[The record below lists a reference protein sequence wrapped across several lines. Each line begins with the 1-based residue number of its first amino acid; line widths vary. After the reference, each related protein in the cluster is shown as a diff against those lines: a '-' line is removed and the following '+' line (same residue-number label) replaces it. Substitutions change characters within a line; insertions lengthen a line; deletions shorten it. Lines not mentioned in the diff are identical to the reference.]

1 MSFPYTPNLND
12 EKMESL
18 QTQYDFLN
26 ILRLRHLHWM
36 NDTADPETG
45 RVHHEIAEL
54 IEQMTDHYNSLIA
67 GLQATKDELQGKGDG
82 LKGQGEKG

>member
-36 NDTADPETG
+36 NDASDSETG

-54 IEQMTDHYNSLIA
+54 IEEMTDHYNLLLA
-67 GLQATKDELQGKGDG
+67 QLQAKRDGLPGRGDG
-82 LKGQGEKG
+82 G